1 MPDYS
6 KSKIYKIQ
14 SASQPD
20 VVYYGSTTQKYLS
33 SRMTEHRATFKRGE
47 YRSSH
52 EILKR
57 PDAKIILV
65 ENYPCSSK
73 DELLKRE
80 YEYIHQNNCVNANCN
95 KTTGTKQ
102 QIYMRN
108 YMREY
113 NKKRKLEKDNEN

>member
-33 SRMTEHRATFKRGE
+33 TRMADHRATFKRGE

-65 ENYPCSSK
+65 ENFPCASK

-80 YEYIHQNNCVNANCN
+80 YEYIQQNNCVNSYTALNVDLN
-95 KTTGTKQ
+95 Q
-102 QIYMRN
+102 RN
-108 YMREY
+108 YLREY
-113 NKKRKLEKDNEN
+113 NKKRKLEKDIQN